1 MSSSIKNETDAQD
14 QQDNEALARVHK
26 DESVL
31 NAANKLLI
39 ELKKAYGQIL
49 QAKENEILH
58 LKQEVADLNTL
69 VRVLESENE
78 RLKAVKNF
86 Y

>member
-1 MSSSIKNETDAQD
+1 MKNEIDAND

-31 NAANKLLI
+31 NAANKLLN

-78 RLKAVKNF
+78 RLKSVRNSF
-86 Y
+86 